1 MALVLSEEQTM
12 LKDMAKDFFAE
23 QVPVTNLR
31 KLRDEEDENGYD
43 KEVWQQ
49 IVELGFAGILIP
61 EEQGGTGF
69 GPMGLGIV
77 MKEAGR
83 TLAAT
88 PLYATAVLGAGLVLK
103 AGSEAQKADLLP
115 KIAAGELLMA
125 LALEERNHHNPAAV
139 ATTATKDGGDYV
151 LNGEKTFVLD
161 GHIADK
167 LIVVA
172 RSGGSPGDTQGLSM
186 FLVDANADGVSIQRT
201 IMVDHRNSANVKL
214 ENVKVSANALLGG
227 EGGAFADLEPV
238 LDLGRICMAAE
249 MLGGAETVFDTT
261 LDYLKERKQFGKIIG
276 TFQALQH
283 RAAEMFCEIE
293 ICQSVLLDALSAL
306 DERRNDIPQLASLA
320 KARIGDAA
328 RLITNEGVQ
337 LHGGIGMT
345 DAVDIGLFIKRARV
359 QAQIFGDSG
368 YHRDRYADIGGY

>member
-23 QVPVTNLR
+23 QVPVTNFR
-31 KLRDEEDENGYD
+31 KLRDDEDANGYD

-103 AGSEAQKADLLP
+103 AGSEAQKAELLP
-115 KIAAGELLMA
+115 KIAGGELLMA
-125 LALEERNHHNPAAV
+125 LALEERAHHNPAAITM
-139 ATTATKDGGDYV
+139 AATKDGGDYV

-172 RSGGSPGDTQGLSM
+172 RSGGAAGDTQGLSM
-186 FLVDANADGVSIQRT
+186 FLVDADAAGVSIQRT

-214 ENVKVSANALLGG
+214 DNVKVSADALLGG
-227 EGGAFADLEPV
+227 EGGAFADLEPI

>member
-172 RSGGSPGDTQGLSM
+172 RSGGSAGDTQGLSM
-186 FLVDANADGVSIQRT
+186 FLVDANADGVSVQRT

>member
-103 AGSEAQKADLLP
+103 AGSEAQKANLLP

-172 RSGGSPGDTQGLSM
+172 RSGGSAGDTQGLSM
-186 FLVDANADGVSIQRT
+186 FLVDANADGVSVQRT

>member
-12 LKDMAKDFFAE
+12 LRDMAKDFFAE
-23 QVPVTNLR
+23 QVPVTNFR
-31 KLRDEEDENGYD
+31 KLRDDEDENGYD
-43 KEVWQQ
+43 QAVWQQ

-103 AGSEAQKADLLP
+103 AGSEAQKTDLLP
-115 KIAAGELLMA
+115 KIADGSLLMA
-125 LALEERNHHNPAAV
+125 LALEERTHHNPTSVETAA
-139 ATTATKDGGDYV
+139 TQNGDGY
-151 LNGEKTFVLD
+151 LLSGEKTFVLD
-161 GHIADK
+161 GHIADT

-172 RSGGSPGDTQGLSM
+172 RTGGQAGDTQGLSM
-186 FLVDANADGVSIQRT
+186 FLVDAKADGVSIQRT
-201 IMVDHRNSANVKL
+201 HMVDHRNAANVKL
-214 ENVKVSANALLGG
+214 DNVQLGADALLGSN
-227 EGGAFADLEPV
+227 GGAYADLEAV
-238 LDLGRICMAAE
+238 LDLGRICISAE
-249 MLGGAETVFDTT
+249 MLGGAEAVFDTT
-261 LDYLKERKQFGKIIG
+261 LDYLKERKQFGQIIG
-276 TFQALQH
+276 TFQALKH

-320 KARIGDAA
+320 KARVNEAT

-337 LHGGIGMT
+337 MHGGIGMT
-345 DAVDIGLFIKRARV
+345 DAVDVGLFLKRARV
-359 QAQIFGDSG
+359 QVQMLGDANF
-368 YHRDRYADIGGY
+368 HRSRYADLGGY

>member
-88 PLYATAVLGAGLVLK
+88 PLFATAVLGAGLVLK

-172 RSGGSPGDTQGLSM
+172 RSGGSAGDTQGLSM
-186 FLVDANADGVSIQRT
+186 FLVDANADGVSVQRT

>member
-23 QVPVTNLR
+23 QVPVTNFR
-31 KLRDEEDENGYD
+31 KLRDDEDANGYD

-103 AGSEAQKADLLP
+103 AGSEAQKAELLP
-115 KIAAGELLMA
+115 KIAGGELLMA
-125 LALEERNHHNPAAV
+125 LALEERAHHNPAAITM
-139 ATTATKDGGDYV
+139 AATKDGGDYV

-172 RSGGSPGDTQGLSM
+172 RSGGAAGDTQGLSM
-186 FLVDANADGVSIQRT
+186 FLVDADAAGVSIQRT

-214 ENVKVSANALLGG
+214 DNVKVSADALLGG

-368 YHRDRYADIGGY
+368 YHRDRYADIGGS

>member
-49 IVELGFAGILIP
+49 IVELGFASILIP

-88 PLYATAVLGAGLVLK
+88 PLYATAVLGAGLILK
-103 AGSEAQKADLLP
+103 AGSENQKADLLP
-115 KIAAGELLMA
+115 KIAGGELLMA

-139 ATTATKDGGDYV
+139 AMTATKDGGDYV

-161 GHIADK
+161 GHIANK

-172 RSGGSPGDTQGLSM
+172 RSGGAAGDTQGLSM
-186 FLVDANADGVSIQRT
+186 FLVDADAEGVSIQRT
-201 IMVDHRNSANVKL
+201 IMVDNRNSANVTL
-214 ENVKVSANALLGG
+214 NNVKVSADALLGG
-227 EGGAFADLEPV
+227 DGGAFADLEPV

>member
-125 LALEERNHHNPAAV
+125 LALEERNHHDPAAV

-172 RSGGSPGDTQGLSM
+172 RSGGSAGDTQGLSM
-186 FLVDANADGVSIQRT
+186 FLVDANADGVSVQRT

>member
-23 QVPVTNLR
+23 QVPVTNFR
-31 KLRDEEDENGYD
+31 KLRDDEDANGYD

-103 AGSEAQKADLLP
+103 AGSEAQKAELLP
-115 KIAAGELLMA
+115 KIAGGELLMA
-125 LALEERNHHNPAAV
+125 LALEERAHHNPATITMA
-139 ATTATKDGGDYV
+139 ATKDGSDYV

-172 RSGGSPGDTQGLSM
+172 RSGGAAGDTQGLSM
-186 FLVDANADGVSIQRT
+186 FLVDADAAGVSIQRT

-214 ENVKVSANALLGG
+214 DNVKVSADALLGG

>member
-23 QVPVTNLR
+23 QVPVTNFR
-31 KLRDEEDENGYD
+31 KLRDDEDENGYD

-103 AGSEAQKADLLP
+103 AGSEAQKAELLP
-115 KIAAGELLMA
+115 KIAGGELLMA
-125 LALEERNHHNPAAV
+125 LALEERAHHNPAAITM
-139 ATTATKDGGDYV
+139 AATKDGGDYV

-172 RSGGSPGDTQGLSM
+172 RSGGAAGDTQGLSM
-186 FLVDANADGVSIQRT
+186 FLVDADAAGVSIQRT

-214 ENVKVSANALLGG
+214 DNVKVSADALLGG

>member
-12 LKDMAKDFFAE
+12 LKDMAKDFFTE
-23 QVPVTNLR
+23 QAPVTNLR

-88 PLYATAVLGAGLVLK
+88 PLYATAVLGAGLILK
-103 AGSEAQKADLLP
+103 AGSEQQKADYLP
-115 KIAAGELLMA
+115 KIAVGELLMA
-125 LALEERNHHNPAAV
+125 LALEERAHHNPAAV
-139 ATTATKDGGDYV
+139 AMTVTKDGGAYV
-151 LNGEKTFVLD
+151 LSGEKTFVLD
-161 GHIADK
+161 GHIADT

-172 RSGGSPGDTQGLSM
+172 RSGGQAGETQGLSM
-186 FLVDANADGVSIQRT
+186 FLVDAKADGVSVQRT
-201 IMVDHRNSANVKL
+201 MMVDNRNCANVKL
-214 ENVKVSANALLGG
+214 DNVKLSADALLGG
-227 EGGAFADLEPV
+227 EGGAYADLEPV
-238 LDLGRICMAAE
+238 LDLGRICIAAE

-337 LHGGIGMT
+337 MHGGIGMT

>member
-1 MALVLSEEQTM
+1 MALVLTEEQTM
-12 LKDMAKDFFAE
+12 LRDMAKDFFAE
-23 QVPVTNLR
+23 QVPVANLR

-43 KEVWQQ
+43 KAIWQQ

-103 AGSEAQKADLLP
+103 AGSEGQKSDLLP
-115 KIAAGELLMA
+115 KIAGGELLMA
-125 LALEERNHHNPAAV
+125 LALEERAHHDPAAV
-139 ATTATKDGGDYV
+139 STTAAKDGGDYV

-161 GHIADK
+161 GHIADT

-172 RSGGSPGDTQGLSM
+172 RTGGQSGDTQGLSM
-186 FLVDANADGVSIQRT
+186 FLVDAKADGLSLQRT
-201 IMVDHRNSANVKL
+201 LMVDNRNCANVKL
-214 ENVKVSANALLGG
+214 DGVKVPAAALLGG

-238 LDLGRICMAAE
+238 LDLGRICVSAE
-249 MLGGAETVFDTT
+249 MLGGAEAVFDTT
-261 LDYLKERKQFGKIIG
+261 LDYLKERKQFDKIIG

-306 DERRNDIPQLASLA
+306 DERRNDVPQLASLA
-320 KARIGDAA
+320 KARLGDAA

-337 LHGGIGMT
+337 MHGGIGMT
-345 DAVDIGLFIKRARV
+345 DAVDIGLYIKRARV
-359 QAQIFGDSG
+359 QAQIFGDSV
-368 YHRDRYADIGGY
+368 YHRNRYADLGGY

>member
-23 QVPVTNLR
+23 QVPVTNFR
-31 KLRDEEDENGYD
+31 KLRDDEDANGYD

-103 AGSEAQKADLLP
+103 AGSEAQKAELLP
-115 KIAAGELLMA
+115 KIAGGELLMA
-125 LALEERNHHNPAAV
+125 LALEERAHHNPAAITM
-139 ATTATKDGGDYV
+139 AATKDGGDYV

-172 RSGGSPGDTQGLSM
+172 RSGGAAGDTQGLSM
-186 FLVDANADGVSIQRT
+186 FLIDADAAGVSIQRT

-214 ENVKVSANALLGG
+214 DNVKVSADALLGG

-320 KARIGDAA
+320 KSRIGDAA

>member
-23 QVPVTNLR
+23 QVPVTNFR
-31 KLRDEEDENGYD
+31 KLRDDEDANGYD

-103 AGSEAQKADLLP
+103 AGSEAQRAELLP
-115 KIAAGELLMA
+115 KIAGGELLMA
-125 LALEERNHHNPAAV
+125 LALEERAHHNPAAITM
-139 ATTATKDGGDYV
+139 AATKDGGDYV

-172 RSGGSPGDTQGLSM
+172 RSGGAAGDTQGLSM
-186 FLVDANADGVSIQRT
+186 FLVDTDAAGVSIQRT

-214 ENVKVSANALLGG
+214 DNVKVSADALLGG

>member
-172 RSGGSPGDTQGLSM
+172 RSGGSAGDTQGLSM
-186 FLVDANADGVSIQRT
+186 FLVDADADGVSIQRT

>member
-103 AGSEAQKADLLP
+103 AGSEAQKANLLP

-172 RSGGSPGDTQGLSM
+172 RSGGSAGDTQGLSM
-186 FLVDANADGVSIQRT
+186 FLVDANADGVSVQRT

-227 EGGAFADLEPV
+227 EGGAFADLEPL

>member
-23 QVPVTNLR
+23 QVPVTNFR
-31 KLRDEEDENGYD
+31 KLRDDEDENGYD

-103 AGSEAQKADLLP
+103 AGSEAQKAELLP
-115 KIAAGELLMA
+115 KIAGGELLMA
-125 LALEERNHHNPAAV
+125 LALEERAHHNPAAI
-139 ATTATKDGGDYV
+139 TMSATKDGGDYV

-172 RSGGSPGDTQGLSM
+172 RSGGAAGDTQGLSM
-186 FLVDANADGVSIQRT
+186 FLVDADAAGVSIRRT

-214 ENVKVSANALLGG
+214 DNVKVSADALLGG

-345 DAVDIGLFIKRARV
+345 DAVDIGLFIKRAPV
-359 QAQIFGDSG
+359 QAHIFGDSG

>member
-23 QVPVTNLR
+23 QVPVTNFR

-103 AGSEAQKADLLP
+103 AGSEAQKAELLP
-115 KIAAGELLMA
+115 KIAGGELLMA
-125 LALEERNHHNPAAV
+125 LALEERAHHNPAAITM
-139 ATTATKDGGDYV
+139 AATKDGGDYV

-172 RSGGSPGDTQGLSM
+172 RSGGAAGDTQGLSM
-186 FLVDANADGVSIQRT
+186 FLVDADAAGVSIQRT

-214 ENVKVSANALLGG
+214 DNVKVSADALLGG

>member
-23 QVPVTNLR
+23 QVPVTNFR
-31 KLRDEEDENGYD
+31 KLRDGEDANGYD
-43 KEVWQQ
+43 EEVWQH

-103 AGSEAQKADLLP
+103 AGSEVQKAELLP
-115 KIAAGELLMA
+115 KIAGGELLMA
-125 LALEERNHHNPAAV
+125 LALEERAHHNPAAISMAAV
-139 ATTATKDGGDYV
+139 KDGGDYV

-172 RSGGSPGDTQGLSM
+172 RSGGAAGDTQGLSM
-186 FLVDANADGVSIQRT
+186 FLVDADAAGISIQRT
-201 IMVDHRNSANVKL
+201 IMVDHRNSANVRL
-214 ENVKVSANALLGG
+214 DNVKVSADALLGG